1 MDLKKLA
8 FLLKNNDIVL
18 AVGLV
23 TIVAMMILPIPP
35 NLLDFLLT
43 INISFAI
50 IILLVCLYTKEPLD
64 YSTFPT
70 ILLLATLFRL
80 GLNVSATR
88 LILLHG
94 EAGNVINAF
103 GEFVIGGNYVVG
115 FVIFTILVLINFMV
129 ITGGAGRVAEVSARF
144 TLDSMP
150 GKQLSIDADL
160 NSGLITEA
168 EAKIRRRK
176 LEREIDFYGT
186 MDGASKFVKGDATAG
201 IVIVVINIVGGFI
214 IGMWQLKMNALTALS
229 TYTILTVG
237 DGLVSQ
243 IPALLI
249 STATGLIISR
259 ASGQDSS
266 LSQDI
271 QNEMFSDPRV
281 LGVLSGLLCFM
292 GIVPGMPTLPFFTVG
307 AIAGYAA
314 YFKNNENKK
323 KEAVEQAE
331 KDASTKQEKMGKRKK
346 KATRES
352 VLELLSVETIEI
364 EVGYRLVPLLNVEQG
379 GDLLERIAQIRRQ
392 TALDLGIVLP
402 SIRVRDNLQ
411 LSPNTYQ
418 IKLKGIAIE
427 SGEVYPD
434 RSLAMNSSGN
444 NESSRLTGISAIEP
458 AFGLPALWIEEKDKD
473 YAETYGYTVVS
484 PSAVVSTHLTE
495 IIKKNAADILSR
507 ADVQQLID
515 NLKKEVTEDYVAD
528 LMKDLNAGEVQ
539 QVMHNLLKERVPVRD
554 LKTILET
561 LSLQIKINKN
571 PDYLTEQT
579 RRALA
584 RTICKQNLADTG
596 ELLAITL
603 APDVENVIAQGVSPD
618 GQNLTLDPDFTR
630 RLLDNL
636 NMELEKAIS
645 ASGNQPV
652 VLCSSPIRLAFRRLI
667 ERTYPQITVMSYNEI
682 TSNTKAKSIGVVRIT
697 NSALE
702 QASVPNPITAEV
714 S

>member
-1 MDLKKLA
+1 MDLSKLS
-8 FLLKNNDIVL
+8 FLLKNNDIIL

-23 TIVAMMILPIPP
+23 TIIAMMVLPIPP
-35 NLLDFLLT
+35 GILDFLLT
-43 INISFAI
+43 INIALSI
-50 IILLVCLYTKEPLD
+50 VILLVCLYTTEPLD

-70 ILLLATLFRL
+70 ILLIATLFRL
-80 GLNVSATR
+80 GLNVSSTR
-88 LILLHG
+88 LILLYG
-94 EAGNVINAF
+94 DAGNVIRSF
-103 GEFVIGGNYVVG
+103 GEFVVGGNYVVG
-115 FVIFTILVLINFMV
+115 FVLFIILVVINFMV
-129 ITGGAGRVAEVSARF
+129 ITGGATRVAEVSARF

-160 NSGLITEA
+160 NSGLINEQQ
-168 EAKIRRRK
+168 AKDRRRK
-176 LEREIDFYGT
+176 IEREANFYGT

-201 IVIVVINIVGGFI
+201 IIITVINIIGGLV
-214 IGMWQLKMNALTALS
+214 IGMLQLKMSAMTALS

-243 IPALLI
+243 LPALLI

-259 ASGQDSS
+259 ASGQDAS
-266 LSQDI
+266 LSEDI
-271 QNEMFSDPRV
+271 KKEMFSDPRV
-281 LGVLSGLLCFM
+281 LGVVAGLLLFLGM
-292 GIVPGMPTLPFFTVG
+292 VPGMPTLSFLSTGMV
-307 AIAGYAA
+307 IAAMA
-314 YFKNNENKK
+314 YFRHKTKK
-323 KEAVEQAE
+323 AKTDEEQQQ
-331 KDASTKQEKMGKRKK
+331 KDQESKQEKVGKRKK

-352 VLELLSVETIEI
+352 VLELLAVETIEI
-364 EVGYRLVPLLNVEQG
+364 EVGYRLVPLLNIEQG

-392 TALDLGIVLP
+392 TALELGIVLP

-427 SGEVYPD
+427 SGDVYPD
-434 RSLAMNSSGN
+434 RSLAMNSSGASEN
-444 NESSRLTGISAIEP
+444 SRLTGISAIEP

-484 PSAVVSTHLTE
+484 PSAVISTHLTE
-495 IIKKNAADILSR
+495 IIKKNASEILSR

-515 NLKKEVTEDYVAD
+515 NLKKEVTEDYVSD
-528 LMKDLNAGEVQ
+528 LMKDLNVSDVQ
-539 QVMHNLLKERVPVRD
+539 QVMQNLLRERVSVRD

-561 LSLQIKINKN
+561 TSLQIKINKN
-571 PDYLTEQT
+571 PDFLTEQT

-584 RTICKQNLADTG
+584 RNISKQNLADTG

-603 APDVENVIAQGVSPD
+603 SPDVENTIAQGVSPD
-618 GQNLTLDPDFTR
+618 GQNLTLDPEFTR

-636 NMELEKAIS
+636 NGELEKSIS
-645 ASGNQPV
+645 STGNQPV
-652 VLCSSPIRLAFRRLI
+652 ILCSSPIRLAFRRLI

-682 TSNTKAKSIGVVRIT
+682 SSNTKARSIGVVKVT
-697 NSALE
+697 
-702 QASVPNPITAEV
+702 QAV